1 MTDMPKA
8 SKDFGQELSDFL
20 KDLTLQLTNFN
31 FDEAWTTAEQLHKL
45 LSSREEKIYLTAQER
60 QAILRELD
68 KCSYYTVNRELK
80 ALRQQLLVR

>member
-1 MTDMPKA
+1 MTDMPKT
-8 SKDFGQELSDFL
+8 SKDFGQELSDLL

-68 KCSYYTVNRELK
+68 KCSYYTVNRELN